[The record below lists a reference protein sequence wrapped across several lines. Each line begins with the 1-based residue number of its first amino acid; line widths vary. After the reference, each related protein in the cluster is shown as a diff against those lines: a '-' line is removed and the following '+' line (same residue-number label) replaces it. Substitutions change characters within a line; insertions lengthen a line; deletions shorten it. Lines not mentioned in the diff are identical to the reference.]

1 MQWDTIS
8 DQWLWFSA
16 AAVFLVLFGA
26 LAAYYFYRPKAY
38 DATKSYNAI
47 QNQEGWI
54 PTGRVDFF
62 DPQSIGNFILQVEES
77 RIVDSIASVGH
88 REIRWRTATLEE
100 ADSVLVAY
108 HAQRNLAMVPNYIV
122 TSSNVIR
129 RDSDLPIEQHQEAQL
144 EKDEASD
151 TQPEEYAKPGGG
163 ATYVLPKAST
173 LINSA

>member
-26 LAAYYFYRPKAY
+26 LAAYYFYKPKAY
-38 DATKSYNAI
+38 DATKPYNAI

-100 ADSVLVAY
+100 ADS
-108 HAQRNLAMVPNYIV
+108 
-122 TSSNVIR
+122 
-129 RDSDLPIEQHQEAQL
+129 LPCA
-144 EKDEASD
+144 A
-151 TQPEEYAKPGGG
+151 
-163 ATYVLPKAST
+163 
-173 LINSA
+173 